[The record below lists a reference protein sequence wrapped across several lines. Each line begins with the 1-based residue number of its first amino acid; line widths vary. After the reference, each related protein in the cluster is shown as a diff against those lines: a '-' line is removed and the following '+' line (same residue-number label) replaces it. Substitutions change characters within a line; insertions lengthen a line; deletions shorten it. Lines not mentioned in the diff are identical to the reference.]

1 MPVSN
6 PLNPPYQGTSETLG
20 RAESVVKET
29 MTTGIMLVLMSIASS
44 QIIGNNVMGSLE
56 VTPSIE
62 IVEIPSEFSVFRQVG
77 CDRYVNVF
85 GVHIFASPTT
95 VEDKLSHAAGVLA
108 QYLDNDEDGV
118 PDNLLVLSQL
128 VSRNVFII
136 MPGTAA
142 EMEQLEM
149 ELVEEAGYRFG
160 QDLYGEETKPD
171 FLVDGKINA
180 PDGHYYDGALEEI
193 LHPITQHGYANAYP
207 EVFGEERGSVLAKC
221 MDAARGGYFEQVPK
235 GGPKSGYPAEAWYH
249 YTDETCDYG
258 CMITEYIYW
267 ALTSILRTQDF
278 PGRHEALEI
287 EWELNTKERVRTA
300 DPKVYELLTDLQYKF
315 PTKAPDGNYR
325 PSAFPV
331 TVVPIIAIEDED

>member
-1 MPVSN
+1 
-6 PLNPPYQGTSETLG
+6 
-20 RAESVVKET
+20 
-29 MTTGIMLVLMSIASS
+29 MTTGIILALMVLVSS
-44 QIIGNNVMGSLE
+44 QIVSDNVIGRIE

-62 IVEIPSEFSVFRQVG
+62 TVEIPSEFFAFRQVG
-77 CDRYVNVF
+77 CDKYVNVF

-95 VEDKLSHAAGVLA
+95 SEDKLSHAAGVLA

-118 PDNLLVLSQL
+118 PDNTRVLSHL

-136 MPGTAA
+136 MPGTEA
-142 EMEQLEM
+142 EMDRLEM
-149 ELVEEAGYRFG
+149 GLVDEAGYRFG

-193 LHPITQHGYANAYP
+193 LHPITQHGYANAYL

-221 MDAARGGYFEQVPK
+221 MDAARGGYFEQVPR

-258 CMITEYIYW
+258 CMVTEYVYW
-267 ALTSILRTQDF
+267 ALTSIFGTQDF
-278 PGRHEALEI
+278 PGRHEALKV
-287 EWELNTKERVRTA
+287 EWELNTRERVRTGDA
-300 DPKVYELLTDLQYKF
+300 AVYELLTDPQYKF
-315 PTKAPDGNYR
+315 PTKAPDGNYK

-331 TVVPIIAIEDED
+331 TLVPIIVIKDED

>member
-1 MPVSN
+1 
-6 PLNPPYQGTSETLG
+6 
-20 RAESVVKET
+20 
-29 MTTGIMLVLMSIASS
+29 MTVGIMLVLMGLASS
-44 QIIGNNVMGSLE
+44 QIMSNNAIGSIE

-62 IVEIPSEFSVFRQVG
+62 IVEIPSKFSAFRQVG
-77 CDRYVNVF
+77 CDKYVNVF
-85 GVHIFASPTT
+85 GVHIFASRTT
-95 VEDKLSHAAGVLA
+95 PEDKLSHAAGVLA

-118 PDNLLVLSQL
+118 PGNTLVLSHL

-136 MPGTAA
+136 MPGTEA
-142 EMEQLEM
+142 EMKQLEM
-149 ELVEEAGYRFG
+149 ELLQNAGYQYG

-207 EVFGEERGSVLAKC
+207 EVFGEVRGSTLAKC
-221 MDAARGGYFEQVPK
+221 MDAARGGYFERVPK

-258 CMITEYIYW
+258 CMVTEYLYW
-267 ALTSILRTQDF
+267 ALTSILGTQDF
-278 PGRHEALEI
+278 PGRREALEV
-287 EWELNTKERVRTA
+287 EWELNTRERVRTGDA
-300 DPKVYELLTDLQYKF
+300 AVYKLLTDPQYKF
-315 PTKAPDGNYR
+315 PTKAPDGDYK

-331 TVVPIIAIEDED
+331 TTIPIIAIEDED